1 MSQVLWFDCA
11 ALIFDLDGTLVDS
24 TDAVVNAWAWWAG
37 RHGIDL
43 NAVLAISHGRPS
55 RDVIRELAP
64 EADALEEERI
74 MLAREESEL
83 ATLALVADADRVV
96 EEARGGAWTVVTSCP
111 LGLATVRLSAAGLP
125 VPGTMVTADQV
136 GKAKPDP
143 EPFLLAASRLNVS
156 PADCLVFEDAPSGII
171 AAQRALM
178 RVVAVESHKLPQP
191 LPPTDARVTDFRGVH
206 IEKNEKGYRVVIR
219 AGG

>member
-1 MSQVLWFDCA
+1 VSQVLWFDCA

-74 MLAREESEL
+74 MLAREESEV

-136 GKAKPDP
+136 RKAKPDP
-143 EPFLLAASRLNVS
+143 EPFLLAASRLDVS

-206 IEKNEKGYRVVIR
+206 IERNEKGYRVVIR
-219 AGG
+219 ARE